1 MTGARA
7 NGDDRARGLTG
18 AEWAAGGG
26 GNAAWAPSRPAGN
39 NAGDRRR
46 VRRRGEGEGR
56 RDAASGSGEYAFWST
71 GGYVFTSSAREGGS
85 AG

>member
-1 MTGARA
+1 
-7 NGDDRARGLTG
+7 LTR

-26 GNAAWAPSRPAGN
+26 EKRGVGAHPSRPAGN

-56 RDAASGSGEYAFWST
+56 RDAASGSGEYAFWIT